1 MQIKIRKTGQYKK
14 SLPKSLSNLF
24 FVLFFCIF
32 SAFTLI
38 AYYSTN
44 YFLLKKEKQ
53 AVNQTVDMV
62 RVRLSQ
68 VNSNFSINNLSDVL
82 YQNSKENLKIDSYSG
97 QELIRSRRD
106 LTNIL
111 DSKQDIYIYNIDKRM
126 IFTTDEEENSFN
138 LEGPINKVFEDQL
151 PDEYRGL
158 DSKQD
163 IYIYNID
170 KRMIFTTDEEENSF
184 NLEGPINK
192 VFEDQLPD
200 EYRGLS
206 IIQKVYSKETGHLL
220 GYVQIFQDLENYYII
235 RARLLIWL
243 LFVELF
249 GTSLAYFIIYFS
261 TRHFLEPLQNL
272 HDVMRM
278 ISENPNNLALRS
290 NIKSGDEIEELSSI
304 FDTMLDKVE
313 NYTNL
318 QSRFISDVSHELR
331 TPVAII
337 KGHIGLLQRW
347 GKDDSEILEESLNA
361 TAHEADRMA
370 IMINDMLDMIRV
382 QGSFDGHQNDIT
394 NLESSIETVIGNF
407 KVLREDFIFNWTNP
421 KLDLEG
427 KIYKNHFEQ
436 ALMILI
442 DNAIKYSQ
450 KEKEITIDLRLQ
462 STNQA
467 IVTVTDKGE
476 GISQEDI
483 EHIFERFYRSDKSRN
498 RTSTQAGLG
507 IGLSILHQIVEGYN
521 LSMEVK
527 SQLHEGS
534 TFILYIPLVDPLQL
548 IN

>member
-1 MQIKIRKTGQYKK
+1 MQKKIQKTDQHKK
-14 SLPKSLSNLF
+14 SLPKNLSNLF

-68 VNSNFSINNLSDVL
+68 VDSNFSVNNLSEVL
-82 YQNSKENLKIDSYSG
+82 YQNSKENLKIDTYKD
-97 QELIRSRRD
+97 QEIVRTRRD

-111 DSKQDIYIYNIDKRM
+111 NSNQDVYIYNLKKRM
-126 IFTTDEEENSFN
+126 IFTTDEEENSFV
-138 LEGPINKVFEDQL
+138 LKGPYNKVFNDQVK
-151 PDEYRGL
+151 DQYRG
-158 DSKQD
+158 
-163 IYIYNID
+163 
-170 KRMIFTTDEEENSF
+170 F
-184 NLEGPINK
+184 
-192 VFEDQLPD
+192 
-200 EYRGLS
+200 S
-206 IIQKVYSKETGHLL
+206 IIQKVYSKENGKLL
-220 GYVQIFQDLENYYII
+220 GYVQIFQDLEDYFVI

-261 TRHFLEPLQNL
+261 TRRFLEPLQNL
-272 HDVMRM
+272 HDVMRT

-290 NIKSGDEIEELSSI
+290 NIKSGDEIEELSAI
-304 FDTMLDKVE
+304 FDTMIDKVE
-313 NYTNL
+313 NYTTL

-370 IMINDMLDMIRV
+370 IMINDMLDMVRV
-382 QGSFDGHQNDIT
+382 QGSFDGHQDDIT
-394 NLESSIETVIGNF
+394 NIESSIETVIGNF
-407 KVLREDFIFNWTNP
+407 KVLREDFVFNWTNP
-421 KLDLEG
+421 KLDLEA

-450 KEKEITIDLRLQ
+450 QDKEITIDLRLQ
-462 STNQA
+462 SANQA
-467 IVTVTDKGE
+467 IVTVSDKGE

-483 EHIFERFYRSDKSRN
+483 EHIFERFYRTDKSRN

-527 SQLHEGS
+527 SQLHQGS
-534 TFILYIPLVDPLQL
+534 TFILYIPLVDPLL
-548 IN
+548 LSK